1 MATWCPMSP
10 EPGFHSQDVIWKAPL
25 QFFPVFFHVS
35 SPCTGSDGGDPQPGM
50 RGPPSSQKGQPTS
63 TWLSQGLA
71 PCVAPT
77 FTHRATRLGPGPARG
92 QAHIRVSCPH
102 FPHWRSG
109 DVVLLS
115 HMATCYVSLLQPCKP
130 PHPDIPSSQHQ
141 RASLLSATTSPP
153 STYRR
158 KSALRLVHKPAL
170 NLGLRFQNLPP
181 TPELPVTSSQLN
193 RGGTLS

>member
-1 MATWCPMSP
+1 MTL
-10 EPGFHSQDVIWKAPL
+10 D
-25 QFFPVFFHVS
+25 
-35 SPCTGSDGGDPQPGM
+35 
-50 RGPPSSQKGQPTS
+50 
-63 TWLSQGLA
+63 
-71 PCVAPT
+71 PT
-77 FTHRATRLGPGPARG
+77 FYVNIYGHSFSHYFRIIILYYLFYNFKLIWGPARG